1 MLVDS
6 LPHLKAKASGSLRG
20 TKQRVPSS
28 ALAGLQD
35 VDEDVPGTSEL
46 PEVQVKRLSSQQRSV
61 VPSLPYI
68 PHLLCCV

>member
-6 LPHLKAKASGSLRG
+6 SPRLKAKASGSLRG
-20 TKQRVPSS
+20 MKQHVPSS
-28 ALAGLQD
+28 ALAGPQD

-46 PEVQVKRLSSQQRSV
+46 PEVQVERPSSQQGSV
-61 VPSLPYI
+61 VPSLLYI